1 MDHSPVSI
9 IYCHCA
15 YAKVVPADVKQ
26 EVLRQLVRSGVAF
39 EAVADLC
46 ELSARKD
53 PCMGRLAASEGLRIA
68 ACYPRAVRCLF
79 DAAGAS
85 LPEGTEVINMRE
97 GSAEDAT
104 RRLLALP
111 PPAEVPA

>member
-9 IYCHCA
+9 VYCHCA

-85 LPEGTEVINMRE
+85 LPEGAEVVNMRE
-97 GSAEDAT
+97 CSAEEASQ
-104 RRLLALP
+104 RLLAP
-111 PPAEVPA
+111 SPPAEVPA